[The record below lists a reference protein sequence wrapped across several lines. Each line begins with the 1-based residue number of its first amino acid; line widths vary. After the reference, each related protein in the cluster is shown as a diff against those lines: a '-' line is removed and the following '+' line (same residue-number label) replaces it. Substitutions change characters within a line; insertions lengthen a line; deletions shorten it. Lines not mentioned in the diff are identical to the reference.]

1 MKAKR
6 ASVANMFA
14 AARKESSLLL
24 APQLVLKQC
33 VSQAAQGT
41 GKTTTKIAE
50 HVLQLPGSA
59 AAKSSAAGARET
71 PHLSAS
77 TVVNLFGGPVLNIN
91 TLNAKEAEAVLTAAA
106 LAKRQ
111 AEASAAAA
119 AAADGKPRGPAGPPQ
134 PALDVEDDGSRMI
147 DDIEA
152 TTRELRAA
160 QPPSASKQI
169 SSFYTLV
176 SAKWLKQKLAQ
187 EAAAAANA
195 LAAKDKTQKK
205 GKKAVPGAAEST
217 AHTEEAGDHGAES
230 ALQLIAVGPAMQHAE
245 MVRWDFQRN
254 LCALVLSGSS
264 AINILRLEVTS
275 TDEDGGYSHLDLH
288 TLLSVDFCVP
298 SSIRISPLCGLTWAD
313 GVLFAT
319 EESAASIRAVY
330 CYKPVNPKVP
340 SSYPTIHAADVLDLP
355 NFSPVSY
362 CPFSVSLLADRTEGI
377 FFCYNC
383 CLIESHPD
391 LLSVS
396 ERLPRCLAGQ
406 QVQLGARREPRA
418 CVRGAGSAAGPALH
432 GLQVSRPRTHFY
444 AMVFCDNVSF
454 AYNLLNVL
462 LLLGMGLSLE
472 CRYRPAPSSPQC
484 SSTIYLFP
492 ALLLLRKLACPY
504 LRPYRHRLDGWRH
517 FVSRTG
523 LSLHKVKLVFVRSQ
537 QTLVFTQ

>member
-33 VSQAAQGT
+33 VSQAAPAT
-41 GKTTTKIAE
+41 GKTTTKITE

-59 AAKSSAAGARET
+59 AAKGTGASARET

-134 PALDVEDDGSRMI
+134 PVADVEDDGSRMI
-147 DDIEA
+147 DDVEA

-176 SAKWLKQKLAQ
+176 SAKWLKLKLAQ

-205 GKKAVPGAAEST
+205 GKKAAPGAAEAT
-217 AHTEEAGDHGAES
+217 AHTEESGDHNADS

-264 AINILRLEVTS
+264 AINILRLQVTS
-275 TDEDGGYSHLDLH
+275 SSDEDGGYPHLDLQ

-298 SSIRISPLCGLTWAD
+298 SSIRISPLCGLTWSD

-330 CYKPVNPKVP
+330 CSQPANPKVP
-340 SSYPTIHAADVLDLP
+340 SSYPAIHAADVVDLP
-355 NFSPVSY
+355 NFSPV
-362 CPFSVSLLADRTEGI
+362 RNT
-377 FFCYNC
+377 C
-383 CLIESHPD
+383 C
-391 LLSVS
+391 
-396 ERLPRCLAGQ
+396 
-406 QVQLGARREPRA
+406 
-418 CVRGAGSAAGPALH
+418 
-432 GLQVSRPRTHFY
+432 
-444 AMVFCDNVSF
+444 
-454 AYNLLNVL
+454 
-462 LLLGMGLSLE
+462 
-472 CRYRPAPSSPQC
+472 
-484 SSTIYLFP
+484 
-492 ALLLLRKLACPY
+492 
-504 LRPYRHRLDGWRH
+504 
-517 FVSRTG
+517 
-523 LSLHKVKLVFVRSQ
+523 
-537 QTLVFTQ
+537 